1 MLLIVVLGFPAHP
14 CLHQPIRHL
23 LITAELLRFCIR
35 IYTARGE
42 PGDTKLIKSVTGNNQ
57 MIRLITIF
65 GGILFAA
72 SPVCADTLIHAGRLI
87 DGESAAA
94 VNEVTLRV
102 AGSTITAIEDGY
114 TAPGADD
121 TVIDMTDQTVM
132 PGLMDMHVHLTGQ
145 YSARSNLNRFT
156 LNEADYAFDSAMYA
170 KRTLEAGFTVVR
182 NLGDGFNV
190 TVALRKAIDAG
201 DVPGPRIFTAAKGVS
216 STGGHGDP
224 TNGWAAHFGADPT
237 PKDGVVNSVDD
248 ARRAVRQRYKDGADW
263 IKITATGGVLSVAK
277 SGQNPQFTIE
287 ELTAIIDTAKDY
299 GLRVA
304 AHAHGTEGMR
314 RAVVA
319 GVASIEHG
327 TYMTD
332 DVMKLMKKHGTYYV
346 PTVMAG
352 NWVAEKAKIDGFFP
366 ELVRPKAAAIGP
378 LIEDTFSRA
387 YKSGVKIV
395 FGTDTG
401 VSPHGDNA
409 QEFALMVKGGM
420 PPMEAIQSATSVA
433 ADFLEIGD
441 THGRLEVG
449 KQADIIAVPGNP
461 LEDITLMQRVSFVMK
476 GGEVYKR

>member
-1 MLLIVVLGFPAHP
+1 M
-14 CLHQPIRHL
+14 
-23 LITAELLRFCIR
+23 T
-35 IYTARGE
+35 
-42 PGDTKLIKSVTGNNQ
+42 
-57 MIRLITIF
+57 RLITIF
-65 GGILFAA
+65 AGSLIALGSAN
-72 SPVCADTLIHAGRLI
+72 ADTLIHAGQLI
-87 DGESAAA
+87 DGESDRA
-94 VNEVTLRV
+94 VSEVTIRV
-102 AGSTITAIEDGY
+102 AGSTITAIENGY
-114 TAPGADD
+114 TSPGSDD
-121 TVIDMTDQTVM
+121 TVIDMSSQTVM

-182 NLGDGFNV
+182 NLGDSFNV

-201 DVPGPRIFTAAKGVS
+201 DVPGPKIFTAAKTIS

-224 TNGWAAHFGADPT
+224 TNGWAAHFDADPT

-277 SGQNPQFTIE
+277 SGQNPQFTHE
-287 ELTAIIDTAKDY
+287 ELKAIIDTAKDY
-299 GLRVA
+299 DLRVA
-304 AHAHGTEGMR
+304 AHAHGTEGMK
-314 RAVVA
+314 RAVIA

-332 DVMKLMKKHGTYYV
+332 EVMQLMKENGTYYV

-387 YKSGVKIV
+387 YKADVKIV

-441 THGRLEVG
+441 THGRLEPG

-461 LEDITLMQRVSFVMK
+461 LDDITLMQQVSFVMK
-476 GGEVYKR
+476 GGEVYKDL